1 MSKKVGFPVM
11 STMITGILFLLG
23 LLLTTL
29 GIVLKALVW
38 VPESTGALVVA
49 IVWFF
54 GLLLFGWA
62 LLSFALNPE
71 LEDYQRNVAFFFAVL
86 VVTILFGV
94 GIQFVVTA
102 L

>member
-11 STMITGILFLLG
+11 STMITGILFVLG
-23 LLLTTL
+23 LFLTTL

-38 VPESTGALVVA
+38 VPASTGLLVIGVL
-49 IVWFF
+49 WFF

-62 LLSFALNPE
+62 LLSFGLNPE

-86 VVTILFGV
+86 LVTLLFGV
-94 GIQFVVTA
+94 GIGFSLTFA
-102 L
+102 